1 LRQPVSVGDSI
12 LIVDIGAAA
21 RLGASCYCFSM
32 PEPLTIE
39 EVRHVAK
46 LSRLRLSNDQL
57 ETYRHQ
63 LSSILDYVALLSKL
77 DVTGVQPMAHPT
89 DHANRLGDDVPMPGL
104 SVEQVLANA
113 PAREEAFLAVPKVL
127 DDGEGA

>member
-1 LRQPVSVGDSI
+1 
-12 LIVDIGAAA
+12 
-21 RLGASCYCFSM
+21 M

-63 LSSILDYVALLSKL
+63 LSSILDYVALLSRL
-77 DVTGVQPMAHPT
+77 DVSGVAPMAHPT
-89 DHANRLGDDVPMPGL
+89 DQTNRLAEDVPEPSL
-104 SVEQVLANA
+104 DIAQVLANA
-113 PAREEAFLAVPKVL
+113 PAREDGFLAVPKVL

>member
-1 LRQPVSVGDSI
+1 
-12 LIVDIGAAA
+12 
-21 RLGASCYCFSM
+21 M
-32 PEPLTIE
+32 PEPLTLE

-46 LSRLRLSNDQL
+46 LSRLRLGNNQL

-63 LSSILDYVALLSKL
+63 LSSILDYVALLSRL

-89 DHANRLGDDVPMPGL
+89 DQTNRLAEDVPEPGL
-104 SVEQVLANA
+104 SVEQALANA
-113 PAREEAFLAVPKVL
+113 PSREDVFLAVPKVL